1 MHPTRT
7 YIAHLL
13 ALALTGL
20 ASTAAFADTDGVPS
34 LQLTPT
40 TLNFGDVTVGNS
52 SAAATLTVQGNP
64 GNRGF
69 DQLAN
74 VSITLPSGW
83 LRSGGTC
90 PSAGAAPN
98 PCTIGVVF
106 SPQLVGVQNGN
117 AQVSASVYGSNPIT
131 STAALT
137 GTGLPSAAVPAP
149 SLDRLGLLTLIGL
162 TLAIGMAVVRRPH

>member
-74 VSITLPSGW
+74 VSITPLGLAAQRWHLPSRRGAQ
-83 LRSGGTC
+83 SA
-90 PSAGAAPN
+90 PSAGVLTAA
-98 PCTIGVVF
+98 C
-106 SPQLVGVQNGN
+106 GVQT
-117 AQVSASVYGSNPIT
+117 AMPRSVPRFTQQSNHQYRC
-131 STAALT
+131 ADGYRLVLGRRA
-137 GTGLPSAAVPAP
+137 GA
-149 SLDRLGLLTLIGL
+149 SLDRLDCS
-162 TLAIGMAVVRRPH
+162 P